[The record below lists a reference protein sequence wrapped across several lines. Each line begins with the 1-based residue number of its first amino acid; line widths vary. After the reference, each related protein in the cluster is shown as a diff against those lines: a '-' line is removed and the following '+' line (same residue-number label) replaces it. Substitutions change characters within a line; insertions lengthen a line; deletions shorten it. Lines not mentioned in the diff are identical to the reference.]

1 MSLMIGKEILGYT
14 IKSVLGEGGM
24 ATVYK
29 GVNQQ
34 TNQTLAFKVLDS
46 KLTRSESLM
55 TRFRNEATLGM
66 NLDHPYIAKVFNFI
80 EVENV
85 PMILMECVE
94 GSSISQFYKTTV
106 VEKKIEFFIKILEAF
121 EYAHSLKVVHR
132 DIKPSNIL
140 VNKWGNPKVLDFGI
154 ARIDTQEGV
163 GLTRTGAH
171 MGSLPYMSPEQIKGI
186 KNIDKK
192 TDIYSLGLL
201 LYELISEKPVFDS
214 ETENS
219 YLLPTKIMND
229 AVPEIEGAAYARI
242 NQIIKKAT
250 NKSSEDRYSSCD
262 EFKSA
267 LSDKE
272 VYRDILGLEKNDEPK
287 FPKSVYQAY
296 LEVTKEGAVNNEPET
311 RDSWSNYKA
320 ERRHFIFRTILIIG
334 VVVLLLFLM
343 SQ

>member
-1 MSLMIGKEILGYT
+1 MIGKEILGYT
-14 IKSVLGEGGM
+14 IESVLGEGGM

-34 TNQTLAFKVLDS
+34 TNHSLAFKVLDN
-46 KLTRSESLM
+46 KLTSSESLM
-55 TRFRNEATLGM
+55 TRFRNEATLGI

-80 EVENV
+80 KDENV
-85 PMILMECVE
+85 PMILMENIDGC
-94 GSSISQFYKTTV
+94 SIAQYFKDRKCNLS
-106 VEKKIEFFIKILEAF
+106 EKIEVFIKVLNAF
-121 EYAHSLKVVHR
+121 GYAHSLKVVHR
-132 DIKPSNIL
+132 DIKPSNII
-140 VNKWGNPKVLDFGI
+140 VDKWGNPKVLDFGI

-229 AVPEIEGAAYARI
+229 AVPKIEGAAYARI

-250 NKSSEDRYSSCD
+250 NKSPEDRYSSCKA
-262 EFKSA
+262 FKSE
-267 LSDKE
+267 LLDNE
-272 VYRDILGLEKNDEPK
+272 VFKDIEGSNKNDEPK

-296 LEVTKEGAVNNEPET
+296 LEVTKEDAVNNDPDPEYFS
-311 RDSWSNYKA
+311 RSEFKA
-320 ERRHFIFRTILIIG
+320 AIIIG
-334 VVVLLLFLM
+334 CVVLLLFLM